1 MSVNKVILV
10 GNLGADPEVRYTAN
24 GDAICT
30 LSIATS
36 ETRKDK
42 QSGEKKTITEWHR
55 VVMFGEL
62 AEISNKWLKKGSQI
76 YIEGKLR
83 TRKWQDQQGNDRY
96 TTEIVSDVMR
106 MLGSANSRGGDNN
119 SGSSSGSNSNNSN
132 NYGDYEYDMPSSN
145 SNNSS
150 SSNSG
155 SSNNQY
161 SREPVT
167 NNTNKSSNNVAF
179 DDDDIPF

>member
-24 GDAICT
+24 GDGICT

-42 QSGEKKTITEWHR
+42 QSGEKKTATEWHR
-55 VVMFGEL
+55 VIMFGEL
-62 AEISNKWLKKGSQI
+62 AEICGKWLKKGSSI

-96 TTEIVSDVMR
+96 TTEILADTMR
-106 MLGSANSRGGDNN
+106 MLGGSNRNNDNN
-119 SGSSSGSNSNNSN
+119 QGQGQNQNDNYAYDDAQTVSNKGNTADNNQ
-132 NYGDYEYDMPSSN
+132 G
-145 SNNSS
+145 
-150 SSNSG
+150 
-155 SSNNQY
+155 QY
-161 SREPVT
+161 SREPISA
-167 NNTNKSSNNVAF
+167 NNAQSTAKASNVNTSPAF

>member
-42 QSGEKKTITEWHR
+42 QSGEKKTVTEWHR

-62 AEISNKWLKKGSQI
+62 AEICNKWLKKGSQI

-83 TRKWQDQQGNDRY
+83 TRKWQDQQGNDKY
-96 TTEIVSDVMR
+96 TTEILADVMR
-106 MLGSANSRGGDNN
+106 MLGGGSKNN
-119 SGSSSGSNSNNSN
+119 DGGNSNNNAGTNN
-132 NYGDYEYDMPSSN
+132 NYNDYEYDASPAN
-145 SNNSS
+145 SNNNNNTNSS
-150 SSNSG
+150 S
-155 SSNNQY
+155 QY
-161 SREPVT
+161 SREPV
-167 NNTNKSSNNVAF
+167 SNNIQNSPSNKTPASSPAF

>member
-36 ETRKDK
+36 EIRKDK

-55 VVMFGEL
+55 VVMFGDL
-62 AEISNKWLKKGSQI
+62 AEICNKWLKKGSQI

-96 TTEIVSDVMR
+96 TTEILADTMR
-106 MLGSANSRGGDNN
+106 MLGSNKNSDN
-119 SGSSSGSNSNNSN
+119 SSNN
-132 NYGDYEYDMPSSN
+132 NYSDYEYDTPASSN
-145 SNNSS
+145 HGSSNNNSS
-150 SSNSG
+150 SNSTA
-155 SSNNQY
+155 SQY
-161 SREPVT
+161 SREPVS
-167 NNTNKSSNNVAF
+167 NTSLPKTSNPNPNQNQDSNAF

>member
-24 GDAICT
+24 GDAVCT

-42 QSGEKKTITEWHR
+42 QTGEKKTITEWHR

-106 MLGSANSRGGDNN
+106 MLGGKLDDQQS
-119 SGSSSGSNSNNSN
+119 SNNPQTKS
-132 NYGDYEYDMPSSN
+132 YGVDDEQRRDQAYKQQQKAV
-145 SNNSS
+145 NNSS
-150 SSNSG
+150 S
-155 SSNNQY
+155 
-161 SREPVT
+161 
-167 NNTNKSSNNVAF
+167 NKSNAF
-179 DDDDIPF
+179 EDDDIPW